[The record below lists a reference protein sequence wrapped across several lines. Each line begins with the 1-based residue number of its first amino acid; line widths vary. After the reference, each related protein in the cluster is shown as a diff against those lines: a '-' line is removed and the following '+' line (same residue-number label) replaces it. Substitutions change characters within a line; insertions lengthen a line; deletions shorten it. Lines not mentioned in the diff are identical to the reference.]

1 LEEVIGMV
9 RAYVLLTVEVGR
21 VKRVL
26 EEVRAIQGVIKADA
40 VAGPYDAIVEVKA
53 ADLEELGR
61 ILRDV
66 RNVNGVMSATTE
78 VVGDLEED

>member
-1 LEEVIGMV
+1 MTI
-9 RAYVLLTVEVGR
+9 RAYALLTVEVGR
-21 VKRVL
+21 IKRVL

-40 VAGPYDAIVEVKA
+40 VTGPYDAIIEVKA
-53 ADLEELGR
+53 ADLEELKR

-78 VVGDLEED
+78 VVGDLEEE